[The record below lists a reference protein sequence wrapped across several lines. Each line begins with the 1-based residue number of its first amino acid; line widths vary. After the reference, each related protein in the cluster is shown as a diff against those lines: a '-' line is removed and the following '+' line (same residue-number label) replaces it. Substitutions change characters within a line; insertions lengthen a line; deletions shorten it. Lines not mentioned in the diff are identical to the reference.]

1 MALGATTAITDIANL
16 EAQGKSAK
24 VRMYGIASGGITA
37 ATSNCGNISQI
48 LTYNSVGT
56 TLYSA
61 LQDIPIQGGLTSS
74 PLRLKSFIASANR
87 ATPIVLVRTYKIGTV
102 NLATGVFTHD
112 AATFPINKTQMGSS
126 QAIDLIPIMQITTA
140 TATTAPAYTFTYT
153 NQDGGS
159 VTGTITNT
167 LPAAA
172 TAVGG
177 CYLMR
182 LEIGDTAVRDISAM
196 SFSATGSAGAAT
208 IWGLEQYAMVNPFNN
223 TVAASKNAMFK
234 GISIPNINPGTATS
248 GTATS
253 QLVPLLLN
261 QSLTSYANLTLSL
274 FEDA

>member
-1 MALGATTAITDIANL
+1 MALGTTTAIADIANL
-16 EAQGKSAK
+16 EAQGKGAR
-24 VRMYGIASGGITA
+24 VRMVAAATGGTTA
-37 ATSNCGNISQI
+37 ATSACGNISQI
-48 LTYNSVGT
+48 LAYNSIGT
-56 TLYSA
+56 TLYSV

-74 PLRLKSFIASANR
+74 PLRLKSFIGNANR
-87 ATPIVLVRTYKIGTV
+87 SAPTTLVRAYKIGTV
-102 NLATGVFTHD
+102 NLATGAFTHD

-126 QAIDLIPIMQITTA
+126 QALDLIPMMQITTA

-167 LPAAA
+167 LPAAI

-182 LEIGDTAVRDISAM
+182 LEIGDSAVRDISAM

-208 IWGLEQYAMVNPFNN
+208 IWGLEQYSMINAYNAI
-223 TVAASKNAMFK
+223 AAGSKNAILK

-261 QSLTSYANLTLSL
+261 QTLSTTPILSLSL
-274 FEDA
+274 FEDV